1 MTDEII
7 ESLPEKLRGHR
18 CKLKKASYDD
28 ANKQYMCESNIT
40 VIHFDKIPN
49 EYTRGRGW
57 SFGPKSNDA
66 LYIDKNRHWYFIEF
80 KNGGINTGDIY
91 RKIYDSLL
99 ILLEWRIIPNLDF
112 VRSNITYI
120 LVYNEVKYGECYP
133 ARNQTY
139 NYIAGLAQKETRL
152 FGIDKF
158 EQYLFYKTHT
168 YTKEEFNIK
177 FVQIKEQ

>member
-7 ESLPEKLRGHR
+7 ESIPEKLRGHR

-57 SFGPKSNDA
+57 SFGPRSNDA

-80 KNGGINTGDIY
+80 KNGGINI
-91 RKIYDSLL
+91 
-99 ILLEWRIIPNLDF
+99 
-112 VRSNITYI
+112 
-120 LVYNEVKYGECYP
+120 
-133 ARNQTY
+133 
-139 NYIAGLAQKETRL
+139 
-152 FGIDKF
+152 
-158 EQYLFYKTHT
+158 
-168 YTKEEFNIK
+168 
-177 FVQIKEQ
+177 